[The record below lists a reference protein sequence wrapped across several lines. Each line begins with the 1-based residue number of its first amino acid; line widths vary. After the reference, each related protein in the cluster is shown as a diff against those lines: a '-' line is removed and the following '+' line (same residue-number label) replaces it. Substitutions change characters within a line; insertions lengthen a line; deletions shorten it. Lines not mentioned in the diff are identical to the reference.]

1 LAGTAGDRRRRE
13 QNSPGNTLSKLV
25 SLNGGISWLDGR
37 AITVTRLGRWRSA
50 ATQIESIAEGLPAGG
65 TLQIRVAG
73 ETLDGNRVSKLVN
86 LPLGPSAGSFE
97 RLSQVGIE
105 VRIEDGK
112 VFVDNLVFG
121 SPAELSGLDF
131 DWEIKGIQVEASRP
145 PKQLMFIPALILLG
159 LIIMLQRGRRSR
171 PVPAAA

>member
-1 LAGTAGDRRRRE
+1 MVYPAS
-13 QNSPGNTLSKLV
+13 QV
-25 SLNGGISWLDGR
+25 
-37 AITVTRLGRWRSA
+37 VA
-50 ATQIESIAEGLPAGG
+50 ATLIEAIAEGLPAGAS
-65 TLQIRVAG
+65 LQINVEG
-73 ETLDGNRVSKLVN
+73 DTIDGDRVSKLVN
-86 LPLGPSAGSFE
+86 LPLGPSAGGFE
-97 RLSQVGIE
+97 RLSQAGIE

-131 DWEIKGIQVEASRP
+131 DWEIKGIQMEANRP
-145 PKQLMFIPALILLG
+145 PKQLMFVPAFLLLA